1 MEGGIRE
8 QSFAGFLRLVLLF
21 VLMKEKKNQEL
32 SSAFLT
38 RAGRYPAVSVAG
50 STVSMSQS

>member
-1 MEGGIRE
+1 
-8 QSFAGFLRLVLLF
+8 
-21 VLMKEKKNQEL
+21 L